1 MKKKKALAEDIED
14 LNKIIE
20 QYEEYITKHDK
31 CSAILKIGYNNNEIN
46 VMKEELNNLK
56 KIRRVS

>member
-1 MKKKKALAEDIED
+1 MFLKKKKVLDEEIED

-20 QYEEYITKHDK
+20 QYDEYINRHDK

-46 VMKEELNNLK
+46 VMK
-56 KIRRVS
+56 